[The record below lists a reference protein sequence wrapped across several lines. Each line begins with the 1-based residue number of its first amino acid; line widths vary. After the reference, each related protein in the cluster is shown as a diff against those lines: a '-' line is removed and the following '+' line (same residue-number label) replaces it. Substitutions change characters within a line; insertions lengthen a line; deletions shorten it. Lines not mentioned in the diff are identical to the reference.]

1 MSPPITF
8 AQKQIIQIAIV
19 ALLLIGCIAVL
30 MPFTG
35 TLLFAVVICVTTAP
49 LRNRILLLCG
59 GRSSL
64 AAIGMSLL
72 LLVLLVRP
80 YGLFGT
86 HDIERL

>member
-1 MSPPITF
+1 MKQAISS

-49 LRNRILLLCG
+49 LLTTVA
-59 GRSSL
+59 L
-64 AAIGMSLL
+64 AAAASL
-72 LLVLLVRP
+72 
-80 YGLFGT
+80 G
-86 HDIERL
+86 